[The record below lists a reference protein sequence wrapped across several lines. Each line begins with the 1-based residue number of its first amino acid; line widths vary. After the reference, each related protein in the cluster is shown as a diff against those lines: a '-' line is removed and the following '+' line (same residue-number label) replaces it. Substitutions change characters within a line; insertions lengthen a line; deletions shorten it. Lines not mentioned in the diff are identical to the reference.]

1 MAEMDLSNC
10 CKTASKSNAPNKGT
24 MVTSRQS
31 PRCLLKD
38 KKHINT
44 KVFFLKKT
52 VASSTRV
59 RLTAGERG
67 DQMVLFFIMY
77 TQQKFAKLILTRIDK
92 SHMESLD
99 AQVTFWQQANLISI
113 QFALN
118 VEFDV
123 H

>member
-1 MAEMDLSNC
+1 
-10 CKTASKSNAPNKGT
+10 
-24 MVTSRQS
+24 
-31 PRCLLKD
+31 
-38 KKHINT
+38 
-44 KVFFLKKT
+44 
-52 VASSTRV
+52 
-59 RLTAGERG
+59 
-67 DQMVLFFIMY
+67 MY

>member
-1 MAEMDLSNC
+1 MFI
-10 CKTASKSNAPNKGT
+10 K
-24 MVTSRQS
+24 RQ
-31 PRCLLKD
+31 
-38 KKHINT
+38 KHINT

-118 VEFDV
+118 VEFDI